1 MTIIYFTYNTT
12 IASLDRGFTGHEH
25 LYNFGL
31 INMNGRV
38 YDPFMSTFL
47 SPDNYIQAPDNSQN
61 FNRYAY
67 CLNNPLKYF
76 GLGVLMGAASGWIG
90 GGISMYV
97 GVDSAL
103 ALVV

>member
-1 MTIIYFTYNTT
+1 MKKRKVITAEFHTYYNITT
-12 IASLDRGFTGHEH
+12 SLDRGFTGHEH

-47 SPDNYIQAPDNSQN
+47 SPDNYIQ
-61 FNRYAY
+61 
-67 CLNNPLKYF
+67 
-76 GLGVLMGAASGWIG
+76 VMGAASGWIG

-97 GVDSAL
+97 GGGLGACLGGMTANAVEPL
-103 ALVV
+103 KNTV